1 VVYAVLTAGTFDL
14 VAEVVCPH
22 PPDLP
27 VAPVAPVSPVAST
40 AIPEQ

>member
-1 VVYAVLTAGTFDL
+1 MVYAVLTAGTFDL

-27 VAPVAPVSPVAST
+27 VAPVSPVAST